1 MSGHGN
7 PCREMINDQRDRD
20 VLLPV
25 FIEGYSLSI
34 GGENMKIQSL
44 DLIIVIVVEVR
55 NELVQ
60 QQASNS
66 LLSEVLAHSQ

>member
-1 MSGHGN
+1 
-7 PCREMINDQRDRD
+7 MINDQRDRD